1 MFFLTVVNFHVSTI
15 PPPLDAYIEIP
26 HQLKISRSE
35 KNETKAF
42 ERAQSLTVQVA
53 QLEAK
58 VSQMSAQIA
67 DASAMSGRASGELNN
82 AQEKLHMVTAEK
94 EKLNAQLEADR
105 RSSAAELETL
115 ETRNAGLEA
124 RRSLTETKGI
134 TDSTVVL

>member
-1 MFFLTVVNFHVSTI
+1 M
-15 PPPLDAYIEIP
+15 
-26 HQLKISRSE
+26 
-35 KNETKAF
+35 
-42 ERAQSLTVQVA
+42 QVA

-115 ETRNAGLEA
+115 ETRKCWA
-124 RRSLTETKGI
+124 RGPTSFTNRDKGNY
-134 TDSTVVL
+134 

>member
-1 MFFLTVVNFHVSTI
+1 MYFHVI
-15 PPPLDAYIEIP
+15 PPPLDAYTIEIP

-67 DASAMSGRASGELNN
+67 DASAMSGSNLGGVKQRSGE
-82 AQEKLHMVTAEK
+82 ATYGDCRKGETQCPT
-94 EKLNAQLEADR
+94 QADR
-105 RSSAAELETL
+105 RSSAA
-115 ETRNAGLEA
+115 
-124 RRSLTETKGI
+124 
-134 TDSTVVL
+134 D